1 MKMIASAIIFLNFLM
16 VATALRFADQQ
27 DCTALSSCP
36 HKEKLQPSGTVLE
49 ILPEKCLKIIC
60 VNGSATPRLYHGEK
74 TCGCCEFRGALY
86 PPGKVFLA
94 GCVKMACED
103 GRWKPSGEIE
113 KRCKQCEVFNDPHFF
128 SYDRHRF
135 DYHGDCKYALTQKG
149 TSVTPDYG
157 VFAQFQRCYGL
168 PSCIHTTTFKDNPK
182 LVIELAQ
189 SGLAPPN
196 IFKILVNGQDYVVPE
211 GSYAYRITDGGKP
224 QDVLA
229 WRQGDCLR
237 MLGSQGLFIQVCKH
251 RIDLWSHPYLG
262 TNLCGLCG
270 SPDNLA
276 SNDFTARNN
285 QEYTLQFMA
294 PEDFASSWK
303 TVDQAS
309 PACTG
314 GGRPGTGGGR
324 PGTSSTTEAEKR
336 LRTCQKD
343 RRSWRNLSMQCDEAV
358 NSIEVNGQKA
368 GKELNGSLVEAC
380 AFDLCMITKGS
391 QNPKEEI
398 KTWLGEVQKMTKERV
413 FIQTMVAVCDP
424 EAGECVDLPPS
435 TTEPPTS
442 TTACASFDCEIDIIF
457 NPFT

>member
-1 MKMIASAIIFLNFLM
+1 
-16 VATALRFADQQ
+16 
-27 DCTALSSCP
+27 

-224 QDVLA
+224 Q
-229 WRQGDCLR
+229 
-237 MLGSQGLFIQVCKH
+237 
-251 RIDLWSHPYLG
+251 
-262 TNLCGLCG
+262 
-270 SPDNLA
+270 
-276 SNDFTARNN
+276 
-285 QEYTLQFMA
+285 
-294 PEDFASSWK
+294 
-303 TVDQAS
+303 
-309 PACTG
+309 
-314 GGRPGTGGGR
+314 
-324 PGTSSTTEAEKR
+324 
-336 LRTCQKD
+336 
-343 RRSWRNLSMQCDEAV
+343 
-358 NSIEVNGQKA
+358 
-368 GKELNGSLVEAC
+368 
-380 AFDLCMITKGS
+380 
-391 QNPKEEI
+391 
-398 KTWLGEVQKMTKERV
+398 
-413 FIQTMVAVCDP
+413 
-424 EAGECVDLPPS
+424 
-435 TTEPPTS
+435 
-442 TTACASFDCEIDIIF
+442 
-457 NPFT
+457 